1 MSEQILTF
9 MSTPAEST
17 AKSESSRG
25 RRAAETRSKLLE
37 ASAALLAERGYSR
50 LATAAVAEKAGVAH
64 GTLFKHFATK
74 SELMAAT
81 TELVL
86 EDLIGEFLR
95 MAQEF
100 AAHPE
105 PIDQALGTVWSLFR
119 SDRLQATLELYVA
132 ARTDESLRDALRPIF
147 TTHRAAFLSAARAL
161 LPSSAD
167 AAHFESNVTGILATL
182 LGGALL
188 WSVVPEPDF
197 FQSELAF
204 VDRIARAELARFGS
218 EDGGE

>member
-1 MSEQILTF
+1 MSV
-9 MSTPAEST
+9 PAEST
-17 AKSESSRG
+17 AKSDSPRSR
-25 RRAAETRSKLLE
+25 RTAETRAKLLE

-50 LATAAVAEKAGVAH
+50 LATAAIAERAGVAH

-81 TELVL
+81 TGLVL

-100 AAHPE
+100 SAHPE
-105 PIDQALGTVWSLFR
+105 PIDQALDAVWSLFR

-132 ARTDESLRDALRPIF
+132 ARTDESLREALRPIF
-147 TTHRAAFLSAARAL
+147 TTHRTAFLSAARAL
-161 LPSSAD
+161 LPAGAD
-167 AAHFESNVTGILATL
+167 GAHFESNVTGILATL

-188 WSVVPEPDF
+188 WSVVPEPEF

-204 VDRIARAELARFGS
+204 VDRIARAELARLGS
-218 EDGGE
+218 EDGAE

>member
-1 MSEQILTF
+1 MLT
-9 MSTPAEST
+9 
-17 AKSESSRG
+17 
-25 RRAAETRSKLLE
+25 
-37 ASAALLAERGYSR
+37 ERGYTG
-50 LATAAVAEKAGVAH
+50 LATAAVAERAGVAH

-86 EDLIGEFLR
+86 EQVIGEFLQ

-100 AAHPE
+100 AGKPE
-105 PIDQALGTVWSLFR
+105 ALDDALRALWSLFR

-132 ARTDESLRDALRPIF
+132 ARTDESLRAALRPIF
-147 TTHRAAFLSAARAL
+147 TTHRNAFLTAARTL
-161 LPSSAD
+161 LPTTSDQAR
-167 AAHFESNVTGILATL
+167 FESTVTGILATL

-188 WSVVPEPDF
+188 WSVVPEPSF

-204 VDRIARAELARFGS
+204 VDRIAKAELART
-218 EDGGE
+218 